1 MEDTVFEKIY
11 KVVSKIP
18 RGKVATY
25 GQIAALAGNPRWAR
39 VVGYALH
46 VNPDPSEIPCYRV
59 VNRQGKASAAFAFG
73 GENMQIQLLSAD
85 GVEFVDGHV
94 NMEKYLWRPDGDEKY
109 TETEVCVPVNRTQQ
123 VFTAHLIFIPCL
135 PSA

>member
-11 KVVSKIP
+11 KVVRKIP

-25 GQIAALAGNPRWAR
+25 WQIAALAGNPRWAR

-73 GENMQIQLLSAD
+73 GETMQIQLLSAD
-85 GVEFVDGHV
+85 GVEFVDVHV
-94 NMEKYLWRPDGDEKY
+94 NMEKYLWRPDVDVNY

>member
-11 KVVSKIP
+11 KVVRKIP

-39 VVGYALH
+39 H

-59 VNRQGKASAAFAFG
+59 VNR
-73 GENMQIQLLSAD
+73 L
-85 GVEFVDGHV
+85 
-94 NMEKYLWRPDGDEKY
+94 
-109 TETEVCVPVNRTQQ
+109 CVPVNRTQQ